1 LWPGRVHDDDIAR
14 AQFGHQDFGDIG
26 LEGEAVDRPID
37 HEGRDEAAQRECADE
52 GRGLPMAMGNAHPQA
67 LAAPAAP
74 IAARHVGGGPS
85 LIDKHQALGIQV
97 ELPLEPGL
105 AFRQDVRAGLLAG
118 MGGLFLRVIA

>member
-1 LWPGRVHDDDIAR
+1 MKPRSVSAPTKVVVFQWPW
-14 AQFGHQDFGDIG
+14 
-26 LEGEAVDRPID
+26 
-37 HEGRDEAAQRECADE
+37 
-52 GRGLPMAMGNAHPQA
+52 GNAHPQA